1 MIDITN
7 IQELLIHAA
16 WLTPVVTGLVQVIK
30 LAFNLPSEMAPLT
43 SVVIGAIVGAL
54 VFPAWGTGVFV
65 GIIIGL
71 AASGLYDFGK
81 KTLG

>member
-1 MIDITN
+1 MIDIAT

-30 LAFNLPSEMAPLT
+30 LAFNIPSEMAPLT
-43 SVVIGAIVGAL
+43 SVVIGAGVGAL
-54 VFPAWGTGVFV
+54 VFPSIATGAFV
-65 GIIIGL
+65 GIMIGL